1 MSDILRVQN
10 VSKTY
15 EDNAVQAL
23 RHASFNVHEGELI
36 SVIGP
41 SEMCIRDRLIAEY
54 LILVTEQMQIRFLC
68 LLIILL
74 IQVITGQGQVDLI
87 VIQMVIF

>member
-36 SVIGP
+36 SVIK
-41 SEMCIRDRLIAEY
+41 SEAKRS
-54 LILVTEQMQIRFLC
+54 
-68 LLIILL
+68 
-74 IQVITGQGQVDLI
+74 
-87 VIQMVIF
+87 